1 MRACRVGAVGL
12 ELNHLEVSGAP
23 GNARRKGG
31 KSVGE
36 EETRK
41 FSSRLPSRPRA
52 RKGAG

>member
-12 ELNHLEVSGAP
+12 ALNHLEVSGAP
-23 GNARRKGG
+23 GKARRKGG

-36 EETRK
+36 GETRT
-41 FSSRLPSRPRA
+41 FLSRLPPRPCA